1 MQNTWDIAH
10 KSSQRTREAKVKY
23 KNSQKQRC
31 PAICS
36 VSFILLNCNT
46 AYCTLHTAYCI
57 LHTANFIQ
65 NTRYKIQN
73 TKYKIQN
80 TKYKILQISYKIQS
94 IKPNSLQRKQ
104 HCTTVS
110 GNLIFLRQMHKC
122 SLQFNRRYTMYDTS
136 KQLKAAKHCTL
147 HLPRMFEV
155 SNICTNKKKAVE
167 N

>member
-1 MQNTWDIAH
+1 MTCYLLSFLHCSALHLRSRNLICLRLCAKGTMQNTWDIAH

-23 KNSQKQRC
+23 KNSQK
-31 PAICS
+31 
-36 VSFILLNCNT
+36 
-46 AYCTLHTAYCI
+46 HTA
-57 LHTANFIQ
+57 H
-65 NTRYKIQN
+65 
-73 TKYKIQN
+73 
-80 TKYKILQISYKIQS
+80 KILQISYKIQS

-155 SNICTNKKKAVE
+155 SNIHTNKKKLAE
-167 N
+167 NYQQQKLKV